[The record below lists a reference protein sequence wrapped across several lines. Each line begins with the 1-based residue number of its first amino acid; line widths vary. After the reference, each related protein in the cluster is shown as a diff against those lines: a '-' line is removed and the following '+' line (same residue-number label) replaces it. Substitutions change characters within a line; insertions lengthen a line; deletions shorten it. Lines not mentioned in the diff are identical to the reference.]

1 MCWAFTGFILTVL
14 AASKVFVEAERVVCS
29 FTSGAVYRR
38 GEYAFQMTD
47 IPVSLCTH
55 VVYDRLAIDLYSK
68 DTPYFTLTNPDADE
82 PFDEFEKFSALK
94 RTNPQLKLIICLR
107 SIFIAQVASE
117 PDQRRALI
125 ERLVQFMS
133 TYNLDGVELF
143 WADERFKSE
152 ESLYLL
158 LEEVKSGFRAANY
171 PTWEVTILID
181 IDHRGLDHARLC
193 RLLDYVHIAGAG
205 ERKPKYGNNSTMPSA
220 NALFDVDDQT
230 NMTLNDAL
238 QYWIDKG
245 CPADKI
251 VLGVVFIA
259 QVFQL
264 KKPNTVKTP
273 MTYCTVPEDGPFCA
287 YIEMCQKFN
296 ESDWTMGWDDTAG
309 LAPHAFQTDYWAA
322 YENEASVGRKGEIAR
337 EKGLAGVYAVALD
350 LDDYRGKCGP
360 AYPLLK
366 SLCGSYRQKANN

>member
-1 MCWAFTGFILTVL
+1 
-14 AASKVFVEAERVVCS
+14 
-29 FTSGAVYRR
+29 
-38 GEYAFQMTD
+38 MTD

-68 DTPYFTLTNPDADE
+68 VTPYFTLTNPDADE
-82 PFDEFEKFSALK
+82 PLDEFEKFSALK

-125 ERLVQFMS
+125 ESLIQFMS

-152 ESLYLL
+152 ESLYQL
-158 LEEVKSGFRAANY
+158 LEEVKSGFRAAGH

-193 RLLDYVHIAGAG
+193 AG
-205 ERKPKYGNNSTMPSA
+205 ERNPKYHNKNTKPSA
-220 NALFDVDDQT
+220 NTLINIDGKT
-230 NMTLNDAL
+230 NFTLDGAL

-245 CPADKI
+245 CPAQKI
-251 VLGVVFIA
+251 VLGVAFIA
-259 QVFQL
+259 QVFKL
-264 KKPNTVKTP
+264 EKPIFRPNFYVKDLRTF
-273 MTYCTVPEDGPFCA
+273 CTLTEDRPFCS
-287 YIEMCQKFN
+287 YIELCRSFN
-296 ESDWTMGWDDTAG
+296 EGDWTMGWDDTAG
-309 LAPHAFQTDYWAA
+309 LAPHAFSSSWWIA

-337 EKGLAGVYAVALD
+337 EKGLAGVYAVTLD
-350 LDDYRGKCGP
+350 MDDYRGKCGTV
-360 AYPLLK
+360 YPLMN
-366 SLCGSYRQKANN
+366 SLSGSFSKKAKN